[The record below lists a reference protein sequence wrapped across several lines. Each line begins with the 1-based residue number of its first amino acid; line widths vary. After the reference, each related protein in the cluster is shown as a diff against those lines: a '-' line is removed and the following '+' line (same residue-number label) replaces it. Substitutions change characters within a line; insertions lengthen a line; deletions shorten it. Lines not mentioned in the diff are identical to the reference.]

1 MFLINIVY
9 NFSITI
15 VSVIYYTGKKVLKMN
30 NVMILCYIKEY
41 EEFVQKFQIVII
53 IIFMLLKDI

>member
-15 VSVIYYTGKKVLKMN
+15 VSVIYYTDKKVLKMN

>member
-15 VSVIYYTGKKVLKMN
+15 VSVIYYTDKKVLKMN

-53 IIFMLLKDI
+53 ITFMSLKDI